1 VADQAT
7 TEPDASEPANT
18 GAANAAPGIRLAGIV
33 KRYGER
39 RVLDDVTL
47 DIRPGSVHALV
58 GANGAGKSTLG
69 KILAG
74 VARPDGGEILVDG
87 RAVRW
92 KGPHDARRD
101 GIAMIA
107 QELAVQP
114 HLTVM
119 QNIFFGIEPRRRG
132 IVARSQMERRYAE
145 LIARWPFRLARDAP
159 VGRLRMADQQKV
171 EILRAVAATAKVV
184 VMDEPTS
191 SLTHVETRILHEMI
205 AELRA
210 QGTTVVYVSHFLD
223 DVLAVADTVSV
234 LRNGLLVDSG
244 PAAQRTEASL
254 VQAMFGD
261 VPDVAL
267 AGRTQHRAAPVALE
281 VRDLRRGRAIRG
293 VSLSV
298 REGEVVGL
306 AGLAGSGRSS
316 LARALFGVD
325 RAESG
330 TVSVAGAEKKIRSP
344 GDAIRAGLA
353 LVPESRKDDGLF
365 MEMSASANIT
375 FAVLRSLAA
384 RFGLLRPKAEA
395 ATARDMMNQLAIVS
409 ADPKSPVGAL
419 SGGNQQKVLFAKW
432 LLQRPD
438 VFILDEP
445 TRGVDVSAR
454 ATIHRLIGDL
464 AASGAGILLIS
475 SEFEEVIELSHRVLV
490 IREGRI
496 VAEHGADPPLA
507 TVMEAA
513 FGMGPAGPP
522 NGAAA

>member
-1 VADQAT
+1 VPDPAT
-7 TEPDASEPANT
+7 PEPDART
-18 GAANAAPGIRLAGIV
+18 GIRLVRIV
-33 KRYGER
+33 KRYGDR
-39 RVLDDVTL
+39 RVLDDVSL
-47 DIRPGSVHALV
+47 DIAPGTVHAFV

-74 VARPDGGEILVDG
+74 AVRPDGGEIHVNG
-87 RAVRW
+87 RAARW
-92 KGPHDARRD
+92 KNPHEARRD
-101 GIAMIA
+101 GIALIA
-107 QELAVQP
+107 QELAVVP
-114 HLTVM
+114 YLTVM
-119 QNIFFGIEPRRRG
+119 QNIFLGIEPRRRG
-132 IVARSQMERRYAE
+132 ILARRQTEQRYAE
-145 LIARWPFRLARDAP
+145 LITRWPFRLERDAL

-171 EILRAVAATAKVV
+171 EILRAVASQARVI

-191 SLTHVETRILHEMI
+191 SLTHVETEILHQMV

-210 QGTTVVYVSHFLD
+210 RGTSVIYVSHVLD

-234 LRNGLLVDSG
+234 LRNGLLADSG
-244 PAAQRTEASL
+244 PVAERTEASL

-267 AGRTQHRAAPVALE
+267 AGRARDRAAPPVLE
-281 VRDLRRGRAIRG
+281 VRDLRRGRALRG
-293 VSLSV
+293 VSLMV

-316 LARALFGVD
+316 LARAIFGID

-330 TVSVAGAEKKIRSP
+330 TVSVRGEQRQVRSP
-344 GDAIRAGLA
+344 RDAIRAGLA

-365 MEMSASANIT
+365 MQMSVSGNMT
-375 FAVLRSLAA
+375 FAVLRSLAT
-384 RFGLLRPKAEA
+384 RFGIRRPAAEA
-395 ATARDMMNQLAIVS
+395 ARARQMMSQLAIVVDGS
-409 ADPKSPVGAL
+409 QTRVAAL

-432 LLQRPD
+432 LLRRPE
-438 VFILDEP
+438 VFMLDEP

-464 AASGAGILLIS
+464 AAAGAAILLIS

-490 IREGRI
+490 IRGGRI
-496 VAEHGADPPLA
+496 VAEYGADPPLA

-513 FGMGPAGPP
+513 VGMGPADGDV
-522 NGAAA
+522 A

>member
-7 TEPDASEPANT
+7 PEPDAPD
-18 GAANAAPGIRLAGIV
+18 AANAAPGIRLTRIV
-33 KRYGER
+33 KRYGDL
-39 RVLDDVTL
+39 RVLDDITL
-47 DIRPGSVHALV
+47 DIKPGAVHALV

-74 VARPDGGEILVDG
+74 VVRPDGGQILVDG
-87 RAVRW
+87 RAARW
-92 KGPHDARRD
+92 RGPYDARRE

-119 QNIFFGIEPRRRG
+119 QNIFFGIEPQRRG
-132 IVARSQMERRYAE
+132 IVARRQMEQRYAE

-171 EILRAVAATAKVV
+171 EILRAVAATAKVI

-191 SLTHVETRILHEMI
+191 SLTHIETEILHEII

-244 PAAQRTEASL
+244 PAARWTEASL

-261 VPDVAL
+261 APDVAL

-293 VSLSV
+293 VSLSIH
-298 REGEVVGL
+298 EGEIVGL

-316 LARALFGVD
+316 LARALFGID
-325 RAESG
+325 RAEGG

-344 GDAIRAGLA
+344 ADAIRAGLA

-365 MEMSASANIT
+365 MEMSAGENIT
-375 FAVLRSLAA
+375 FTVLRSLAA

-395 ATARDMMNQLAIVS
+395 ATARDMMSQLAIVAAS
-409 ADPKSPVGAL
+409 PKAPVAAL

-432 LLQRPD
+432 LLRHPG

-464 AASGAGILLIS
+464 AAAGAGILLIS

-513 FGMGPAGPP
+513 FGMGPAADRA
-522 NGAAA
+522 NGAVA